1 MSMTSVV
8 EALRELEDALS
19 AEGFGC
25 ACMPDYQCKTCRAR
39 ALLEQHMGPAVRR
52 LRDALHAAHNE
63 TREHCARMCDLGLAD
78 SFRLF
83 HADGGHYSWWDYR
96 QAAFRRNLG
105 LRIDLIL
112 VSQAL
117 RLRCRA
123 ASIDREPR
131 GWERASDHTPA
142 LLELADDV

>member
-63 TREHCARMCDLGLAD
+63 TREHCARICDLG
-78 SFRLF
+78 
-83 HADGGHYSWWDYR
+83 ADG
-96 QAAFRRNLG
+96 
-105 LRIDLIL
+105 
-112 VSQAL
+112 
-117 RLRCRA
+117 A
-123 ASIDREPR
+123 ASPEFADGCRSCARLIREDIEP
-131 GWERASDHTPA
+131 
-142 LLELADDV
+142 